1 MLLEFLIMKFSIFLK
16 SFLFFSLFLIIDY
29 QAVAQA
35 PESMNYQAVIRD
47 GSGNILA
54 NQSVGIRIDIL
65 QGSASGTSVYQETFT
80 TTTNAYGSIAIQIG
94 TGTVVSGTF
103 STIDWGA
110 NSYFV
115 ETAVDISGGTN
126 YSVIS
131 TTQFVSVPY
140 ALYAKNA
147 RLDSAAVQG
156 MIDASGSGY
165 GSSGNPGGS
174 LLNSVNVPMVES
186 YNLNTTNYNYGDIV
200 FDISNDELKILK
212 MHGSATNSFFTG
224 YPNPCNDGGSNRA
237 NETYYVSF
245 QVLDTIVINSIERA
259 RYLTTNWY
267 GGTYYCTGN
276 IEAVT
281 ISLYANP
288 DTTILIDNVSN
299 LGTLIQNS
307 SPLFP
312 GRIYTIQIAP
322 SSASNNYGNVT
333 VTNNSLYTVNASFF
347 KNINYGKL
355 SSSSIVNTTY
365 FPYIKSGRE
374 YFFKFSE
381 PQKTWLTIGP

>member
-16 SFLFFSLFLIIDY
+16 SFLFFSLFLIIDC

-47 GSGNILA
+47 GSGNIIA
-54 NQSVGIRIDIL
+54 SQSVGIRIDIL

-80 TTTNAYGSIAIQIG
+80 TTTNAYGSVAIQIG
-94 TGTVVSGTF
+94 MGSVVSGTF
-103 STIDWGA
+103 STIDWGG
-110 NSYFV
+110 NIHFV

-156 MIDASGSGY
+156 MIDASGSGSGY

-212 MHGSATNSFFTG
+212 MQGSATNSFFTG

-276 IEAVT
+276 IEAGT
-281 ISLYANP
+281 ISLYENP

-307 SPLFP
+307 SP
-312 GRIYTIQIAP
+312 
-322 SSASNNYGNVT
+322 
-333 VTNNSLYTVNASFF
+333 
-347 KNINYGKL
+347 
-355 SSSSIVNTTY
+355 
-365 FPYIKSGRE
+365 
-374 YFFKFSE
+374 
-381 PQKTWLTIGP
+381 